1 MLMRWLASFLFALCA
16 VSLPAR
22 ASVDCTTSASVVCSD
37 EGLRDLNAALAE
49 REAVL
54 AKAAMRQAM
63 RSELEDADDEWQ
75 AVIGDC
81 AAAAD
86 AVSCAR
92 LSLAR
97 RIAVLDLLNR
107 LFGGPLLPQDA
118 GKACALRSESQ
129 ASCHAE
135 LFAAADT
142 VYAIAARAF
151 DTSLAAVN
159 IQTPTGPDGS
169 NQAESAEEAFRVW
182 RTAQCK
188 ALSQSTLNS
197 EGASGGLLAC
207 ETGLT
212 WKELAS
218 LALLLGRQPHWSE
231 RIADYAPRFRA
242 CLDRGREDDVDLR
255 IIDVFASG
263 AGEVIRLLGS
273 RGRYDCVA
281 VADTVSAFGPA
292 DKRSVLLGEGEAVF
306 VPVQGSRPPESVLG
320 GPGGDAARCYET
332 QAVIAAEARLSGWMA
347 VSRCA
352 RTP

>member
-1 MLMRWLASFLFALCA
+1 MMRWLASFLL
-16 VSLPAR
+16 SIGMLLLPAWG
-22 ASVDCTTSASVVCSD
+22 SVDCTASASVVCSD
-37 EGLRDLNAALAE
+37 ESLRDLNTKLAE
-49 REAVL
+49 REALL
-54 AKAAMRQAM
+54 AKAAMRQAI
-63 RSELEDADDEWQ
+63 RGELENANDEWQ
-75 AVIGDC
+75 AVIEDC
-81 AAAAD
+81 ATAAD

-92 LSLAR
+92 LSLTR

-107 LFGGPLLPQDA
+107 LFGGPALPQDA
-118 GKACALRSESQ
+118 GKACALSGE
-129 ASCHAE
+129 AKTSCHEE

-151 DTSLAAVN
+151 ETSLAAVN
-159 IQTPTGPDGS
+159 IQAPSAPDGS
-169 NQAESAEEAFRVW
+169 NQARSAEEAFRVW

-188 ALSQSTLNS
+188 ALSQSPLNS
-197 EGASGGLLAC
+197 DGEAGGLLAC
-207 ETGLT
+207 EIGLT

-218 LALLLGRQPHWSE
+218 LAPLLGRQPHWSE
-231 RIADYAPRFRA
+231 RIIDYAPRFRA

-263 AGEVIRLLGS
+263 GGEVIRLMGS

-292 DKRSVLLGEGEAVF
+292 DNRSALPGEGEAVF
-306 VPVQGSRPPESVLG
+306 VSVQGSRPPESVLG
-320 GPGGDAARCYET
+320 GPGGDAPQCYET
-332 QAVIAAEARLSGWMA
+332 QAVIAAEARLSGWIA